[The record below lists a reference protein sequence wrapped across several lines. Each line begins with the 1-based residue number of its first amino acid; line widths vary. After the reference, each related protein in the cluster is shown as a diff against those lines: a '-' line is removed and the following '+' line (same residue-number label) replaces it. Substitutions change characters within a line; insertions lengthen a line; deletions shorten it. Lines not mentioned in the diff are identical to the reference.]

1 MAPLRRSETT
11 RASLGR
17 DRAAAAVWQAAW
29 LGAVAL
35 TGVLLAAG
43 GLLTLGRGTAALTV
57 GAAPALWALMLTMAP
72 RSAALQASI
81 VVIWALGG
89 GLASLLTGGVGGP
102 LGAWCLGPLAAAV
115 FLRRPWLLALGGAA
129 SLAAAALSALGAALL
144 PMRPPSP
151 ELSTA
156 LGLLALATTGGGL
169 AAGLAALVGRAA
181 GGLDARARLSALI
194 EDQGLMLLVLSPGGA
209 VEEAWGRAPE
219 GVAPAIRAGAP
230 LAGAAVP
237 GEEGAL
243 AAALERVGR
252 DGRAEA
258 GFAPAGAP
266 DRWVVA
272 HLRQRP
278 DGGLSAVLR
287 DGSAGRVYERDLER
301 ARDLAEAQNAGKSRF
316 LANMS
321 HELRTPLNAIMGF
334 SDIMR
339 QRLFGP
345 LSDRYGEYAEL
356 VHESGA
362 HLLELI
368 NDILD
373 MSKIEAERYELS
385 REDFDA
391 REAVSAVLRLMRGQA
406 DRAGVQLRG
415 VLPREPLEVDADR
428 RALKQIALNL
438 ISNALKFT
446 PRDGS
451 VTVTAQAVG
460 GDFELIV
467 ADTGVGIGEED
478 MARLGNP
485 YEQAGGVEARA
496 AGTGLGLSLVRAFSR
511 LHGGE
516 MTMESRLGE
525 GTTVTVRLP
534 VMIAAAPAVAAA
546 AS

>member
-1 MAPLRRSETT
+1 V
-11 RASLGR
+11 
-17 DRAAAAVWQAAW
+17 AAVWQAGW
-29 LGAVAL
+29 LAAAAL
-35 TGVLLAAG
+35 AGLLLAAA

-57 GAAPALWALMLTMAP
+57 GAAPALWALMLTLAP
-72 RSAALQASI
+72 RRAPLQVSMI
-81 VVIWALGG
+81 LVWALGG
-89 GLASLLTGGVGGP
+89 ALASLLTGGVGGP

-115 FLRRPWLLALGGAA
+115 FMRRPWLLALGGAA

-151 ELSTA
+151 DLSTA
-156 LGLLALATTGGGL
+156 LGLLALVTTGAGL

-181 GGLDARARLSALI
+181 GDLDVRARLSALL
-194 EDQGLMLLVLSPGGA
+194 EGQGLLLLALSSSGV
-209 VEEAWGRAPE
+209 VEEAYGRAPE
-219 GVAPAIRAGAP
+219 GVGPAMGAGAGVAEAEAP
-230 LAGAAVP
+230 SGPPVI
-237 GEEGAL
+237 
-243 AAALERVGR
+243 AAALERALT
-252 DGRAEA
+252 DGHAEA
-258 GFAPAGAP
+258 GFAPVGAP

-272 HLRQRP
+272 HLLRRP
-278 DGGLSAVLR
+278 GGGLAAVLR
-287 DGSAGRVYERDLER
+287 DATAARAYERDLER
-301 ARDLAEAQNAGKSRF
+301 ARDLAESQNAGKSRF

-368 NDILD
+368 NDVLD
-373 MSKIEAERYELS
+373 MSKIEAERYELA
-385 REDFDA
+385 REAFDA

-415 VLPREPLEVDADR
+415 VLPREPLDVDADR
-428 RALKQIALNL
+428 RALKQITLNL

-446 PRDGS
+446 PKDGS
-451 VTVTAQAVG
+451 VTVTAQAG
-460 GDFELIV
+460 GDAFELVV
-467 ADTGVGIGEED
+467 ADTGVGISAED

-485 YEQAGGVEARA
+485 YEQAGGAEERA

-534 VMIAAAPAVAAA
+534 VLLPAAAPAVAAES